1 MIEIKKYI
9 AEQFKGNTYH
19 FKCDCILSLDVKG
32 TVVDFE
38 INNDEIVL
46 IVSTED
52 KIIKIGLNH
61 PNLKIK
67 KLND

>member
-9 AEQFKGNTYH
+9 AEQFKGNAYH

-32 TVVDFE
+32 TVVDYE
-38 INNDEIVL
+38 LGDEIIL
-46 IVSTED
+46 IVSVD
-52 KIIKIGLNH
+52 NKLLKIGVNH

>member
-19 FKCDCILSLDVKG
+19 FKCDCVLALDLKG
-32 TVVDFE
+32 TVVDYELSGEE
-38 INNDEIVL
+38 IIL
-46 IVSTED
+46 IVSVD
-52 KIIKIGLNH
+52 HKILKVGINH